1 MLTPEE
7 REEET
12 VYQDARRVEVIMA
25 KTYPMLSSDGH
36 LEVLPERWTS
46 RMPVK
51 YRALAPHTTT
61 LPDGSD
67 AIVMEGSGP
76 FRVNYIDL
84 RGGRKAED
92 WQPVGVK
99 VQDTPGIGP
108 PEQRVA
114 EQDVDGLSA
123 EVLFPNMAAGP
134 GLWRNMQDDAAYK
147 AAIRAYND
155 WLAEEYCPAAPD
167 RLIGTAA
174 TPWPNI
180 GAPPAEL

>member
-1 MLTPEE
+1 
-7 REEET
+7 
-12 VYQDARRVEVIMA
+12 MA

-46 RMPVK
+46 RMPAK

-76 FRVNYIDL
+76 FKVNYIDL
-84 RGGRKAED
+84 RGGKKAED

-99 VQDTPGIGP
+99 VEDTPGIGP

-114 EQDVDGLSA
+114 EQDVDGL
-123 EVLFPNMAAGP
+123 
-134 GLWRNMQDDAAYK
+134 
-147 AAIRAYND
+147 
-155 WLAEEYCPAAPD
+155 LAEWRTPGPSVAGV
-167 RLIGTAA
+167 IA
-174 TPWPNI
+174 TSMHHMARRSSTRAQAWWTTS
-180 GAPPAEL
+180 